1 MKKTPENA
9 SRFFPLLLKSTIY
22 EFDASSSQPHQKAAG
37 NACRL
42 LHLSFK
48 GSRLRIQGFCFQ
60 PQQETAGNACRLLHL
75 SFKGR
80 RLRIQGFCFQ
90 PQQETAGNASG
101 FCSLYSEGS
110 GKRLRIFPLPSEDN
124 RKLPRILFLLLEI
137 FGVKGTFYKKSPC
150 GARGSAPASPQRL
163 LLPPHCSHFVLLTE
177 FSIRFNME
185 SESMV
190 SQSRINF
197 IHQRRTFP

>member
-22 EFDASSSQPHQKAAG
+22 EFDASSSQPHQKA
-37 NACRL
+37 
-42 LHLSFK
+42 
-48 GSRLRIQGFCFQ
+48 
-60 PQQETAGNACRLLHL
+60 AGNACRLLHL